1 MKWNNVGPG
10 VDVTVFWTPACYPPS
25 EARLLKVHPHLNP
38 GRGWPL
44 LTPLSALG
52 MSRDELES
60 EYFVSQQVR
69 AVLEVVMATNPVM
82 ANTMKDVPRIFE
94 KDSHSFG
101 LDLVIWDRVA

>member
-1 MKWNNVGPG
+1 MG
-10 VDVTVFWTPACYPPS
+10 
-25 EARLLKVHPHLNP
+25 
-38 GRGWPL
+38 
-44 LTPLSALG
+44 
-52 MSRDELES
+52 RDELES

-101 LDLVIWDRVA
+101 LDLVI